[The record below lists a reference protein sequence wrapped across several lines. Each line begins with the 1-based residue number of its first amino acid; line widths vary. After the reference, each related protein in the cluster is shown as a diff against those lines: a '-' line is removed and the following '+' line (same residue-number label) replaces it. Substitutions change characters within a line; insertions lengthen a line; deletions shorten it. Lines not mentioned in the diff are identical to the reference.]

1 MTDYDHRAIRRNRNN
16 LKERSNTRTQ
26 SYLGSHC
33 DFGNK
38 ADPEQFLGRGVCVNG
53 HVYLRINSMKI
64 FPSLVVAGLLVVPAL
79 GGSATAASNDSLIQL
94 TGAHA
99 CIGPACVGTDRDE
112 HWRHRHEGYGYDRR
126 CREITIRDR
135 RPDGDVVVRHERRCD

>member
-1 MTDYDHRAIRRNRNN
+1 M
-16 LKERSNTRTQ
+16 
-26 SYLGSHC
+26 
-33 DFGNK
+33 
-38 ADPEQFLGRGVCVNG
+38 NG
-53 HVYLRINSMKI
+53 HVYWRINSMKI
-64 FPSLVVAGLLVVPAL
+64 FPSVVVAGLLVMPAFA
-79 GGSATAASNDSLIQL
+79 GSATAASNDSLIQL

>member
-1 MTDYDHRAIRRNRNN
+1 MN
-16 LKERSNTRTQ
+16 
-26 SYLGSHC
+26 YLGSHC

-38 ADPEQFLGRGVCVNG
+38 ADPEQFLGRGVSVNG
-53 HVYLRINSMKI
+53 HFYRRINSMKI

-135 RPDGDVVVRHERRCD
+135 RPGGDVVVRHERRCD